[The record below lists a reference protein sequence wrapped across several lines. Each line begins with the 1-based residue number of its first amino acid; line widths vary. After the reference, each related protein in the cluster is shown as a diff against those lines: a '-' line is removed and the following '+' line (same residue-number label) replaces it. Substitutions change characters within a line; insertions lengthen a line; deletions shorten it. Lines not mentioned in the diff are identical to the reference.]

1 MIFFIIFNKPNL
13 LKMNY
18 TKSDL
23 DSLTYEIIGSAID
36 VHKVL
41 GPGLLESVYH
51 KCLIQEFSKR
61 NISFQTERK
70 VPIFYKDVKLD
81 SDLRCDFLIEDRLVL
96 EIKAVEK
103 HNTIF
108 EAQLLTY
115 MRLLQVPKG
124 ILINF
129 NCGNVFH
136 EGQRTFVNDLYRT
149 LKD

>member
-1 MIFFIIFNKPNL
+1 
-13 LKMNY
+13 MNY

-23 DSLTYEIIGSAID
+23 NSLTYEIIGSAID

-41 GPGLLESVYH
+41 GPGLLESVYQ
-51 KCLIQEFSKR
+51 KCLIQEFKKR
-61 NISFQTERK
+61 EISFQTERK
-70 VPIFYKDVKLD
+70 VPIVYKDAKLD
-81 SDLRCDFLIEDRLVL
+81 SELRCDFLIEDRIVL

-103 HNTIF
+103 HNAIY

-115 MRLLQVPKG
+115 MRLLNVPKG

-129 NCGNVFH
+129 NCGNVFR
-136 EGQRTFVNDLYRT
+136 EGQQTFVNDLFRN